1 MFLSR
6 LSFCPIVIEPPVE
19 ADEAPENS
27 KPAQHVATIRVT
39 TKVNFLI
46 IATPKKSIVRWE
58 VEGGEG
64 TRAL

>member
-1 MFLSR
+1 
-6 LSFCPIVIEPPVE
+6 VIEPLVE
-19 ADEAPENS
+19 AAEALANS
-27 KPAQHVATIRVT
+27 KPAEHVATIRVT